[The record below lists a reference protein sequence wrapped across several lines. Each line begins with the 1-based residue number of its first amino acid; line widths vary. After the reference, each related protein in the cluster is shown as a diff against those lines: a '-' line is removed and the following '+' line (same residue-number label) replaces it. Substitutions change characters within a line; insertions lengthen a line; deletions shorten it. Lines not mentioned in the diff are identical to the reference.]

1 MIWKLQKNVLYFMMV
16 DAYALFLTKRFPV
29 LFRRVTFAK
38 YAYVR
43 KKYSPDEAAAE
54 LKYKYKDYIR
64 KKEKTGYKLVDS
76 SFMVDSEGTGY
87 KATGKLVWLKRQTH
101 YEKIRQKRNMKN
113 GNNGNSSGNTG

>member
-1 MIWKLQKNVLYFMMV
+1 MK
-16 DAYALFLTKRFPV
+16 KRFPV
-29 LFRRVTFAK
+29 SFRRVTFAK

-43 KKYSPDEAAAE
+43 KKYLPDEAAAE

-64 KKEKTGYKLVDS
+64 QKEKTGYKLIDS
-76 SFMVDSEGTGY
+76 SFMVNSEGKGY
-87 KATGKLVWLKRQTH
+87 KATGKLVWIKRQTH

>member
-1 MIWKLQKNVLYFMMV
+1 M
-16 DAYALFLTKRFPV
+16 LFRSRFPV
-29 LFRRVTFAK
+29 SFRRVTFAK